1 MKEKEYYE
9 KIKDWNFDEFNIK
22 SENLTNF
29 DMYEIL
35 KDVTNKDSRILDLG
49 TGGGEKLLKYFPNV
63 KEILGTDYSEEMIKT
78 ANKNLVESNRKNI
91 SFRIMDNLKMDVS
104 KNYFDV
110 VVARNT
116 VTDSKQIYEALKK
129 DGFLIVHGVDKYDCH
144 ELKLIF
150 GKGQAFNDLK
160 PISIIDYE
168 NILAAGFKD
177 VELIPIHIREY
188 FKTRNDL
195 YNFLLKVPII
205 DDFNELEDDNKD
217 FYSNN
222 IDNDKLDYYISRNT
236 YPKGIRLVRRY
247 YGIVAKK

>member
-1 MKEKEYYE
+1 MKEKEFYE
-9 KIKDWNFDEFNIK
+9 EIKDWNFDKFNIE

-35 KDVTNKDSRILDLG
+35 NKITNKNSKILDLG
-49 TGGGEKLLKYFPNV
+49 TGGGEKLLKCFPNV

-78 ANKNLVESNRKNI
+78 ANKNLLESNRKNVT
-91 SFRIMDNLKMDVS
+91 FRVMDNLKMDVP
-104 KNYFDV
+104 KNYYDV

-116 VTDSKQIYEALKK
+116 ITDPKQIYEALKK
-129 DGFLIVHGVDKYDCH
+129 GGYLIIHGVDKFDCH

-168 NILAAGFKD
+168 NVLAAGFKD
-177 VELIPIHIREY
+177 VELIPIHTREY

-195 YNFLLKVPII
+195 YNFLLKVPILE
-205 DDFNELEDDNKD
+205 DFNEKNDNNKD
-217 FYSNN
+217 YYSNSIN
-222 IDNDKLDYYISRNT
+222 NKLDYYIDRNT

>member
-9 KIKDWNFDEFNIK
+9 KIKDWNFDKFNIE
-22 SENLTNF
+22 SESLTNF
-29 DMYEIL
+29 DMYDLL
-35 KDVTNKDSRILDLG
+35 KKITNKKSKIIDLG
-49 TGGGEKLLKYFPNV
+49 TGGGEKLLRYAPNV

-78 ANKNLVESNRKNI
+78 ANKNLLASNRKNI
-91 SFRIMDNLKMDVS
+91 SFRVMDNLKMDVP
-104 KNYFDV
+104 KNYYDV

-116 VTDSKQIYEALKK
+116 VIDPKQIYEVLKK
-129 DGFLIVHGVDKYDCH
+129 DGYLIVRGVDKYDCH

-150 GKGQAFNDLK
+150 GYGQAFNDLK

-177 VELIPIHIREY
+177 VELIPIHTKEY

-195 YNFLLKVPII
+195 YKFLLKVPI
-205 DDFNELEDDNKD
+205 LEEFSEENVDNKD
-217 FYSNN
+217 YYSNSIN
-222 IDNDKLDYYISRNT
+222 NEKLNYYIDRNT
-236 YPKGIRLVRRY
+236 YLKGIRLVRRY

>member
-9 KIKDWNFDEFNIK
+9 EIKDWNFDNFNFE
-22 SENLTNF
+22 SESLTNF

-35 KDVTNKDSRILDLG
+35 KDVTNKDSKILDLG

-78 ANKNLVESNRKNI
+78 ANKNLSRSNRKNI
-91 SFRIMDNLKMDVS
+91 SFRVMNNLEMDVS
-104 KNYFDV
+104 KNYYDV

-116 VTDSKQIYEALKK
+116 VTDPKQIYEVLKN
-129 DGFLIVHGVDKYDCH
+129 DGYLIVHGVDKYDCH

-150 GKGQAFNDLK
+150 GKGQTFNDLK

-177 VELIPIHIREY
+177 VELIPMHTKEY
-188 FKTRNDL
+188 FKTKNDL

-205 DDFNELEDDNKD
+205 EDFSEENDANKD
-217 FYSNN
+217 YYSNS
-222 IDNDKLDYYISRNT
+222 IDNDKLDYYIKRNT
-236 YPKGIRLVRRY
+236 YQKGIRLVRRY

>member
-9 KIKDWNFDEFNIK
+9 EKKDWNFDEFNIE
-22 SENLTNF
+22 SESLTNF

-35 KDVTNKDSRILDLG
+35 RKITNENSKILDLG
-49 TGGGEKLLKYFPNV
+49 TGGGEKLLKCFPNV

-78 ANKNLVESNRKNI
+78 ANKNLLESNRKNI
-91 SFRIMDNLKMDVS
+91 TFRVMDNLKMDVP
-104 KNYFDV
+104 KNYYDI

-116 VTDSKQIYEALKK
+116 VIDPKQIYEVLKD
-129 DGFLIVHGVDKYDCH
+129 DGCLIVHGVDKYDCH

-160 PISIIDYE
+160 PVSIIDYE

-177 VELIPIHIREY
+177 VELIPIHKREY

-195 YNFLLKVPII
+195 YNFLLKVPI
-205 DDFNELEDDNKD
+205 LEDFSEENNDNKEY
-217 FYSNN
+217 YSNS

-236 YPKGIRLVRRY
+236 YSKGIRLVRRY